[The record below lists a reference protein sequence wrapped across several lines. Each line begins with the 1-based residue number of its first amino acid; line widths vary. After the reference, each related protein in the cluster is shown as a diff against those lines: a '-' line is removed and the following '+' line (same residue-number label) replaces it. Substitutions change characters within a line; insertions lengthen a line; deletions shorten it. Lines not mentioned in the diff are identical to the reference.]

1 MLWIHFVVN
10 ASFGF
15 ALGFDR
21 ESPGLMRRRPR
32 PRGESVLTRPV
43 LVTVGAGGLAITVL
57 LLALIELGR
66 HHFDSVGTGRSI
78 AFTAFA
84 LFAAFE
90 CRSET
95 DSVLT
100 TSTFDSRQMNWVA
113 LTQFV
118 LAVLVTQLD
127 GFRRILGTTRIDAR
141 RFGWALLAALALL
154 LLWEAGKFLAR
165 RIRNA

>member
-1 MLWIHFVVN
+1 MVAKV
-10 ASFGF
+10 SS
-15 ALGFDR
+15 
-21 ESPGLMRRRPR
+21 E
-32 PRGESVLTRPV
+32 T
-43 LVTVGAGGLAITVL
+43 
-57 LLALIELGR
+57 ELGR
-66 HHFDSVGTGRSI
+66 HRFDSVGTGRSI

-84 LFAAFE
+84 LCLIVAAFE

-141 RFGWALLAALALL
+141 QFGWALLAALALL